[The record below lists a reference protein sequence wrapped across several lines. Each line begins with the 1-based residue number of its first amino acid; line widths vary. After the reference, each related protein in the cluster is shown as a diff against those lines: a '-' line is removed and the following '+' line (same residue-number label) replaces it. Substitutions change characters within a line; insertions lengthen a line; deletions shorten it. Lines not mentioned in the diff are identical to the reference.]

1 MGLESLMY
9 DLFLLV
15 EQIFRVEYL
24 SGFLSFHVSWLWGGG
39 RVLSFLQF
47 SVGKVN
53 LTFAFVVLFS
63 DCLAWVPMVG
73 PGLED
78 WVWPFSLSSVWLSH
92 CPSSI
97 IISDVDQQRLGTQ
110 SLGLYVNLFLLWLLC
125 QPRTRVI
132 CFVRVSTGVR
142 QLMATFHSLFSLL
155 VSIVLLVLL
164 FVFLFFPSFFLYF
177 HFIFFVFR

>member
-1 MGLESLMY
+1 M
-9 DLFLLV
+9 
-15 EQIFRVEYL
+15 
-24 SGFLSFHVSWLWGGG
+24 FHDCGGEGGG

-47 SVGKVN
+47 SVGKAN

-97 IISDVDQQRLGTQ
+97 IISEVDQQRLGTQ
-110 SLGLYVNLFLLWLLC
+110 SLGLYVNLFC
-125 QPRTRVI
+125 FG
-132 CFVRVSTGVR
+132 CFVSQG
-142 QLMATFHSLFSLL
+142 QG
-155 VSIVLLVLL
+155 
-164 FVFLFFPSFFLYF
+164 
-177 HFIFFVFR
+177 